1 MLRID
6 AMEASKQQIY
16 FMAIRMQTG
25 AIRRELPLIG
35 LGERAMQTVLQAME
49 LVEARIREWS
59 IDGMVTPQQ
68 LQEIL
73 GALMRMPEELR
84 MVKEAG
90 QEDSLTLEVFEA
102 VGLLPT
108 RVRGGGSGTVN

>member
-1 MLRID
+1 MLRIE

-35 LGERAMQTVLQAME
+35 LGEAAARVVGEALDR
-49 LVEARIREWS
+49 VEGQVREWS
-59 IDGMVTPQQ
+59 VDGMVTPQQ

-73 GALMRMPEELR
+73 GALMRMPDELR

-90 QEDSLTLEVFEA
+90 KEDALTLEVFEA

-108 RVRGGGSGTVN
+108 RVRGGGAGTVN